1 MDLLNEQVKHDSF
14 GQGTVVEFTDS
25 YISVDFPKGEKR
37 FIYPDALGEFLFL
50 VDKKVAAKAQSFKE
64 KVEAE
69 REKQRIIQAEK
80 DAIEEEKRQRRLE
93 REQIMKNHKLS
104 PVSQAAFWVD
114 DTEAKQVLTEWKV
127 STGLRKSGKNKGKPN
142 KLVRLH
148 QNSACIIT
156 QREAGTAEKLRRI
169 IGIFMV
175 DERFIGKLC
184 EDGNIP
190 AHSKY
195 RLRLSEEEAQKLL
208 FWNYYVNERYP
219 HNMTWNSGRYRY
231 FDNIWLAQVL
241 KDIISF
247 KKDSGE
253 KALMEEFFEYF
264 CDMNRLEED
273 EIPAPNGSL
282 VRLARE
288 EQAN

>member
-14 GQGTVVEFTDS
+14 GQGTIVDHSDS

-50 VDKKVAAKAQSFKE
+50 IDTKVAAQAQSFKE
-64 KVEAE
+64 KVEAK
-69 REKQRIIQAEK
+69 REKERLIQAKK

-114 DTEAKQVLTEWKV
+114 EEEAEQVFTEWQV
-127 STGLRKSGKNKGKPN
+127 STGVRKSGKNKGKPN

-169 IGIFMV
+169 VGLFMV
-175 DERFIGKLC
+175 DEKFIGKLC
-184 EDGNIP
+184 EDGLIP

-195 RLRLSEEEAQKLL
+195 RLRLSEEEAQKLP

-219 HNMTWNSGRYRY
+219 QNMTWNSGRHRY
-231 FDNIWLAQVL
+231 FENIWLAQVL
-241 KDIISF
+241 KDLISM
-247 KKDSGE
+247 KQDSEE
-253 KALMEEFFEYF
+253 KALLEEFFEYF
-264 CDMNRLEED
+264 CDMNRIEED
-273 EIPAPNGSL
+273 EIPKPNGSL
-282 VRLARE
+282 VRIAKE
-288 EQAN
+288 KQAK